1 MERAHPIVNV
11 PDLDTTKPFTLVPS
25 EAVSSPDAAGY
36 DAKVI
41 VGHITGDACL
51 KSAGAA
57 IVSAVSAQAK
67 IDSALF
73 APGAS
78 FINANGERYVEI
90 TFRKL
95 ILTNQFQIDCLPN
108 GTPQPM

>member
-25 EAVSSPDAAGY
+25 EALSSPDAAGY

-41 VGHITGDACL
+41 VGHITGDECL

-95 ILTNQFQIDCLPN
+95 ILTNQFQIDCFSN
-108 GTPQPM
+108 GTSQPM